1 MKYWRGYVVAAVF
14 AVLSWGLTQ
23 FAKAH
28 TSLVDMVYP
37 YVTRLIQTALAQW
50 SAGIDSCMWQIVLL
64 FLAAGLLVSIVLMI
78 VLRWNPVQW
87 FGWVLAAVSLLT
99 FLDTGLYRLN
109 AYAGSVADDVRLT
122 VQEGYTPSELADATT
137 YFRDKANA
145 LSSQVKRDSA
155 HQLEMPDFDVLAKLA
170 SDTFETLTYDSTLSI
185 YAGAAVPV
193 KELGWSNSYTDRGI
207 TGVTV
212 SLTGEAA
219 VNPQVPGIGL
229 PFAMCHELAHR
240 VCIYNDDDADLSAF
254 LACDVSEDAL
264 FQYAGYALAYR
275 ACLNSLAAST
285 DSAQRAAADVIESGA
300 SSYLRA
306 DLQEYEAFLENRTKE
321 PDEADAEDPK
331 PTFTDMLVSWYIQ
344 EIVLPMHV
352 EEEVLFDPLDES
364 QVDLSG
370 LVNAG

>member
-14 AVLSWGLTQ
+14 AALSWALTQ

-28 TSLVDMVYP
+28 TDLVDMVYP

-50 SAGIDSCMWQIVLL
+50 SSGVDSCLWQIVLL
-64 FLAAGLLVSIVLMI
+64 FLAVGFLASIVLMI

-87 FGWVLAAVSLLT
+87 FGWVLAVTCLLS
-99 FLDTGLYRLN
+99 FLNTGLYGLN
-109 AYAGSVADDVRLT
+109 KYAGSVADDVRLN
-122 VQEGYTPSELADATT
+122 VQEGYTPAELADAAA

-145 LSSQVKRDSA
+145 LSSQVNRGSDHEIVSA
-155 HQLEMPDFDVLAKLA
+155 DFDVLAKLA
-170 SDTFETLTYDSTLSI
+170 VESFDTLTYDKVMSI
-185 YAGAAVPV
+185 YAGSNTPV
-193 KELGWSNSYTDRGI
+193 KELGWSDTYTNRGI
-207 TGVTV
+207 TGVMV

-229 PFAMCHELAHR
+229 PFAMCREMAHR
-240 VCIYNDDDADLSAF
+240 VCVYNDADADFSAF
-254 LACDVSEDAL
+254 LACSVNEDVL

-275 ACLNSLAAST
+275 ACLNALAASP
-285 DSAQRAAADVIESGA
+285 DSAQHSAAVTIESGA
-300 SSYLRA
+300 STYLRA
-306 DLQEYEAFLENRTKE
+306 DLQVYEAFLENASQK
-321 PDEADAEDPK
+321 PASDEEDPR

-352 EEEVLFDPLDES
+352 EEEVQFDPLDEN